1 MPAPGHPSRALQEQR
16 EGWLGTL
23 VMAGACGSLWQGG
36 LWDSAEELQVLTS
49 SSVPVL
55 GKEK

>member
-1 MPAPGHPSRALQEQR
+1 
-16 EGWLGTL
+16 
-23 VMAGACGSLWQGG
+23 MAGACGSLWQGR
-36 LWDSAEELQVLTS
+36 LWDSAEELKVLTS